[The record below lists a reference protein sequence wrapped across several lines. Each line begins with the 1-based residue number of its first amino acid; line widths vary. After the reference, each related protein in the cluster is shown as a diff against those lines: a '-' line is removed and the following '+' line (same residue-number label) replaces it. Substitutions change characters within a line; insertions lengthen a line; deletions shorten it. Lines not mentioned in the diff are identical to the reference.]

1 MLLCAIV
8 GSLVYTRTGSLILMI
23 AVCVALATAISLV
36 NYLLASVFNLP
47 VFIMTVAM
55 MTVLST
61 ISNFIVGRNTI
72 YLKFSNSSNPD
83 KGIYTNVLDTVWFRF
98 VLLGVYVLVCCFI
111 FYFTK
116 IGREQKFLGGNP
128 VCAKLSGISSV
139 KLAFISFTM
148 AGIGIGLAA
157 FCATLPTESVTSS
170 TGSSVGMN
178 MLIAIVFGGMALSGG
193 PKAKAFAAF
202 IGGCTMAFLDEF
214 MYNVLMYAG
223 IGSSSDYI
231 SMIVKAVLFLI
242 VAFLLGMATRPKL
255 LPR

>member
-83 KGIYTNVLDTVWFRF
+83 KEIYTNVLDTVWFRF

-116 IGREQKFLGGNP
+116 IGREQKFIGGNT

-178 MLIAIVFGGMALSGG
+178 MLIAIVFGGMALSG
-193 PKAKAFAAF
+193 
-202 IGGCTMAFLDEF
+202 CTMAFLDEF